1 MAARRQHDD
10 RHGTL
15 AADLVQQSETIDLRQ
30 HDIKDH
36 QIVLALQSAGKAVT
50 AVVNGGQPVAVLRE
64 ELLHHA
70 A

>member
-1 MAARRQHDD
+1 MGPSRQHDD
-10 RHGTL
+10 RHSL
-15 AADLVQQSETIDLRQ
+15 LPADLVQQSETIDLRQ

-50 AVVNGGQPVAVLRE
+50 AVVNGCNPVAVLRE
-64 ELLHHA
+64 KLLHHA